1 MRYQNKVRY
10 IVHLEIHGRTLH
22 TLQFNGYNNTMG
34 IFEYNLMQIMT
45 IASAHKL
52 TVQFYELQW
61 KIEQH
66 YFKSHFVN
74 SSLFTINLRLALSK

>member
-1 MRYQNKVRY
+1 MNTPHIAIQWSLNSNAGINLV
-10 IVHLEIHGRTLH
+10 
-22 TLQFNGYNNTMG
+22 NNNTME
-34 IFEYNLMQIMT
+34 IFEYNLMQIRT